1 MTPINE
7 LIKLIRATSE
17 TSETSVQHKVSSA
30 LRYPFKLFD
39 TSDAIN
45 YTIVTKLNT
54 RFCLVFASTEKV
66 EEPREARPSFILRA
80 AAVSARGT

>member
-1 MTPINE
+1 MRCYSHNQAMTPINE
-7 LIKLIRATSE
+7 FIKLIRATSE
-17 TSETSVQHKVSSA
+17 TSVQHMVSSA

-45 YTIVTKLNT
+45 YTVVTKLNT

-66 EEPREARPSFILRA
+66 E
-80 AAVSARGT
+80 